1 MKKEHIHPFDLAQQL
16 EQYDLNQQVKEFLV
30 LNNTLRIEVFEYLS
44 SYHQQNLLES
54 LDNQIVNEIFS
65 ELDND
70 DIDDI
75 LEDNEKLICRL
86 NEDNQSLAL
95 NVLQYPEDS
104 AGRLMLQETFT
115 VSIFETVQDVIFRL
129 REEDYPHFVSTLFVL
144 NENKLVG
151 YIQIADLL
159 LNSDQTSIRDI
170 VRDINYFIQA
180 DVDQEDVVKM
190 FTNYDLNVLA
200 VVDKEMH
207 YLGYISSDYIMDV
220 IVEESDE
227 DFTKMSAIS
236 PLEDS
241 YLETSVFD
249 HVKKRFTWLMVLM
262 ITATITG
269 ALLIKYEHAFEA
281 VPLLVSF
288 IPMLMD
294 TGGNAGSQSST
305 LVIRGLATS
314 EIKLRDTLK
323 VLSKEFKISL
333 VTSIL
338 LAMVNFI
345 RIILIGYSIEIG
357 FVVSMTLIFTVIIA
371 KLIGAILPILADR
384 FNLDPAVMSAPLIT
398 TVVDTCSIIIYFNI
412 AIQFFNI

>member
-1 MKKEHIHPFDLAQQL
+1 MKKENIHPFDLAQQL
-16 EQYDLNQQVKEFLV
+16 EQYDLNHQVKEFLA
-30 LNNTLRIEVFEYLS
+30 LDNTLRIEVFEYLS

-75 LEDNEKLICRL
+75 LEDNEELISRL
-86 NEDNQSLAL
+86 SLHNQSLAQ

-104 AGRLMLQETFT
+104 AGRLMLQETFY
-115 VSIFETVQDVIFRL
+115 VQLNESVAEVIKRI
-129 REEDYPHFVSTLFVL
+129 RDEEYPHFVSTIFVL
-144 NENKLVG
+144 DNQKLVG
-151 YIQIADLL
+151 FIQISDLL
-159 LNSDQTSIRDI
+159 LNKDNTKVNEF
-170 VRDINYFIQA
+170 VREIAHYVEA
-180 DVDQEDVVKM
+180 EVDQEDVVKI
-190 FTNYDLNVLA
+190 FTNYDLIVLA
-200 VVDKEMH
+200 VVDDQMN

-220 IVEESDE
+220 MVEESDE
-227 DFTKMSAIS
+227 DFTKMSAIT

-269 ALLIKYEHAFEA
+269 ALLVRYEHAFEA

-314 EIKLRDTLK
+314 EIRLKDTLK
-323 VLSKEFKISL
+323 VLSKEFKISF

-338 LAMVNFI
+338 LAIVNFI
-345 RIILIGYSIEIG
+345 RIVLLGYSIQIG
-357 FVVSMTLIFTVIIA
+357 FVVSITLILTVIIA
-371 KLIGAILPILADR
+371 KLIGAMLPILADR
-384 FNLDPAVMSAPLIT
+384 FKLDPAVMSAPLIT